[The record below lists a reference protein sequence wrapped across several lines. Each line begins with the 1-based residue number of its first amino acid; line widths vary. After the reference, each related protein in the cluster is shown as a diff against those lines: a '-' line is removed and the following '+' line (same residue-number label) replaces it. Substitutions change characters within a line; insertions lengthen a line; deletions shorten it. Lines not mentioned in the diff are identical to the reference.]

1 MAAPIGLPL
10 QPPQPS
16 LGILILVTKSRC
28 EPLLRSRLLI
38 TEDCFVGKSTLVAM
52 TKKYM
57 ENNMLRKTFFLTVL
71 FALVMTSCG
80 APQASPLAAPVA
92 TEPSAAMTLID
103 GLGRSVVMNE
113 AAKRVVSLA
122 PSNTE
127 ILYAVG
133 AAEQVIGRDEFS
145 DYPEEAKALPS
156 VGGSMGEYS
165 VETIVSLK
173 PDLVL
178 AAEINS
184 PELVK
189 QLEDLGLTV
198 YYLKNPTSF
207 EELYV
212 NLEIV
217 AQLTG
222 EDPTKLTDS
231 LKARVDAVDEKI
243 MPLSARP
250 EVFYEIDATDA
261 AKPYTYGPGTFGNL
275 LIARAGGTNIG
286 NELTDPYPQ
295 ISLEQIVVSNPS
307 FILLGDSMW
316 GVTAEAVASRPGW
329 ETIEAVKSDQIFP
342 IDDNLIS
349 RPGPR
354 LVDGLEQ
361 LAKLLHPGVF
371 Q

>member
-1 MAAPIGLPL
+1 
-10 QPPQPS
+10 
-16 LGILILVTKSRC
+16 
-28 EPLLRSRLLI
+28 
-38 TEDCFVGKSTLVAM
+38 
-52 TKKYM
+52 
-57 ENNMLRKTFFLTVL
+57 MLRKTFFLTVL
-71 FALVMTSCG
+71 LALVMTSCG
-80 APQASPLAAPVA
+80 APRSEPIAAPVA
-92 TEPSAAMTLID
+92 TEPSAAMTLTD

-113 AAKRVVSLA
+113 PAKRVVSLA

-165 VETIVSLK
+165 VETIVSLN

-198 YYLKNPTSF
+198 YYLKNPTTL
-207 EELYV
+207 EEMYV

-243 MPLSARP
+243 APLSARP
-250 EVFYEIDATDA
+250 AVFYEIDATDA
-261 AKPYTYGPGTFGNL
+261 AKPYTYGPSTFGDL
-275 LIARAGGTNIG
+275 LIARAGGFNIG

-307 FILLGDSMW
+307 IILLGDSMW
-316 GVTAEAVASRPGW
+316 GMTAEAVTARPGW

-361 LAKLLHPGVF
+361 LAKLLHPDLF
-371 Q
+371 K

>member
-1 MAAPIGLPL
+1 
-10 QPPQPS
+10 
-16 LGILILVTKSRC
+16 
-28 EPLLRSRLLI
+28 
-38 TEDCFVGKSTLVAM
+38 
-52 TKKYM
+52 
-57 ENNMLRKTFFLTVL
+57 
-71 FALVMTSCG
+71 
-80 APQASPLAAPVA
+80 
-92 TEPSAAMTLID
+92 
-103 GLGRSVVMNE
+103 
-113 AAKRVVSLA
+113 
-122 PSNTE
+122 
-127 ILYAVG
+127 
-133 AAEQVIGRDEFS
+133 
-145 DYPEEAKALPS
+145 
-156 VGGSMGEYS
+156 MGEYS